1 MQSYQI
7 LQVKSIISR
16 DRYVYIH
23 TKDLFRLKLYR
34 KIADRIIYIPE
45 KGIFKCNKS
54 TTYMHQDLGTTQ
66 LKNSQ
71 HVIFKFSCKYLDN
84 LLSR

>member
-1 MQSYQI
+1 MVRHWLYPIIMQSYQI

-16 DRYVYIH
+16 DRYVYLH

-66 LKNSQ
+66 MKNDTQ
-71 HVIFKFSCKYLDN
+71 FTTCYF
-84 LLSR
+84 